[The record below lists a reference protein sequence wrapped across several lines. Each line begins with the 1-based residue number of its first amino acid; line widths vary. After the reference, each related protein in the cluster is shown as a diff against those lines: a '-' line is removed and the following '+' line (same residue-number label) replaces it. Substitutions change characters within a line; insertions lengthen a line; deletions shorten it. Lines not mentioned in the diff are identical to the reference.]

1 MHNYRMWCLLAMI
14 GGGLTLT
21 TAQKKPLERPN
32 SVQPLQ
38 ANPRVQEQNK
48 EVVRQLFEEMFS
60 KGRYEMQGQVFAKN
74 CTVHFGNRTVGLQ
87 EAVAEGKGL
96 RSASPD
102 SVMEINQISANGD
115 MVTVSWTSRGTH
127 THPGAGM
134 KPTGKR
140 FNMRGRSEFKVV
152 NGKIVEAFNEE
163 YRPELFRQLGVSKTR
178 ASIFFAGEKLVA
190 TLDPIIPD
198 RIYALIQ

>member
-1 MHNYRMWCLLAMI
+1 MRNYRLVCLLAII

-21 TAQKKPLERPN
+21 TAQKKPAVQPN
-32 SVQPLQ
+32 SAQQPQ

-48 EVVRQLFEEMFS
+48 EVVRRLFEEMFT
-60 KGRYEMQGQVFAKN
+60 KGRYEMQGQVFANN
-74 CTVHFGNRTVGLQ
+74 CPVHFGNRNVGIQ

-96 RSASPD
+96 RSAAPD
-102 SVMEINQISANGD
+102 LVMAINQISANGD
-115 MVTVSWTSRGTH
+115 MVTVSWTARGTH

-140 FNMRGRSEFKVV
+140 FTVQGRSEFKVE

-178 ASIFFAGEKLVA
+178 ASMFFAGERLLSA
-190 TLDPIIPD
+190 LGAIIPD
-198 RIYALIQ
+198 RLYASLF